1 MRTET
6 EIRKNRQALILA
18 TALLL
23 ILTSSFCTASGQQL
37 SGKEAEQYLSRAEE
51 SFREGLRL
59 DASDPEAAGESF
71 QKSILYY
78 RELIERGG
86 IRNGKIY
93 YNIANA
99 YFRMGDLGRA
109 ILNYKR
115 AALYI
120 PNNDNLK
127 KNLEYARSR
136 GLNKIEA
143 REKEKIFRTLFFLHY
158 DLPFG
163 VRFMIF
169 SVSFALVWIIASI
182 MIFFRNGKLKT
193 ALILFS
199 LISAIFLGSL
209 AVEMTSGS
217 AKREGV
223 ITEESVVARK
233 GDARSYQPS
242 FTEPLRAGTEFELLE
257 ERGGWYHIE
266 LINGERCWI
275 PSDSGDPVIEQ

>member
-6 EIRKNRQALILA
+6 EIRKTGQALILA
-18 TALLL
+18 AVLLL
-23 ILTSSFCTASGQQL
+23 TLTSAFCTASCQQL
-37 SGKEAEQYLSRAEE
+37 SGKEAEQYLSRAEDA
-51 SFREGLRL
+51 FKEGLRL
-59 DASDPEAAGESF
+59 DASDPQAAGESF
-71 QKSILYY
+71 QESILYY

-115 AALYI
+115 AELYI

-136 GLNKIEA
+136 RLNKIEV

-182 MIFFRNGKLKT
+182 MIFFRNGKLRT

-199 LISAIFLGSL
+199 LISAVFLVSM

-223 ITEESVVARK
+223 VTEESVVARK

-275 PSDSGDPVIEQ
+275 PSDSGNLVIEQ

>member
-1 MRTET
+1 MRTEKRISNT
-6 EIRKNRQALILA
+6 SAVIIFAAAASIILISA
-18 TALLL
+18 AGP
-23 ILTSSFCTASGQQL
+23 AAGQQL
-37 SGKEAEQYLSRAEE
+37 TAEEARQYLSRAEK

-59 DASDPEAAGESF
+59 DASDPGASGESF

-78 RELIERGG
+78 RELIEKGG

-115 AALYI
+115 AALYM

-127 KNLEYARSR
+127 RIMEYARSR
-136 GLNKIEA
+136 RLNKIEA

-169 SVSFALVWIIASI
+169 SVAFALVWITASI

-199 LISAIFLGSL
+199 AVSALFLVSL
-209 AVEMTSGS
+209 AVETAS
-217 AKREGV
+217 ASAEREGV

-242 FTEPLRAGTEFELLE
+242 FTEPLRAGTEFNLLE

-266 LINGERCWI
+266 LVNGERCWI
-275 PSDSGDPVIEQ
+275 PSTSAELVIEH